1 MDDLVLEV
9 VEVVEV
15 YNIWELYVFNIKRMF
30 ERIKVLVRDKE

>member
-15 YNIWELYVFNIKRMF
+15 YNIWELYVLSIKRMF
-30 ERIKVLVRDKE
+30 ERIKVFVRDKE